1 MKFEK
6 KINNILIYRKY
17 IVLLMFKIMRCFV
30 RYLFLVIGILS
41 KVFIGYLIG
50 LFFYV
55 VII

>member
-30 RYLFLVIGILS
+30 RYLFLVIVILS
-41 KVFIGYLIG
+41 KVFIGYLID

>member
-1 MKFEK
+1 
-6 KINNILIYRKY
+6 
-17 IVLLMFKIMRCFV
+17 MFKIMRCFV